1 MATPSTVLD
10 ISPYNN
16 LITLTC
22 TVTTNPIITH
32 ITYQWA
38 GNSVS
43 SANSATVTV
52 FGSTP
57 GQYPYQCSATVTVG
71 QLSTVT
77 IASNTV
83 TVRGKQQHC
92 TIHKDSSV
100 VGPAPPNVPVNVSTV
115 STISNV
121 SITFTITSVTYT
133 PETYS
138 VRYGITASNL
148 NLTSS
153 NTATSVGVD
162 SVQLS
167 PIPSLYIV
175 IGTRL
180 LSSGIGTV
188 ATDELVFNTASNL
201 NLTSSN
207 TATSVGVMVTGDAD
221 IAVETT
227 IDTWVELDLNR
238 GVLMTS
244 VVAYFY
250 SHCVTEWY
258 WNWPTVTMATGVC
271 C

>member
-162 SVQLS
+162 SVHSYLTILQQSYTITLHSLS
-167 PIPSLYIV
+167 
-175 IGTRL
+175 IGTRYYYQVL
-180 LSSGIGTV
+180 AANSIGTV
-188 ATDELVFNTASNL
+188 ATDELVFNTAEV
-201 NLTSSN
+201 
-207 TATSVGVMVTGDAD
+207 SV
-221 IAVETT
+221 IK
-227 IDTWVELDLNR
+227 LL
-238 GVLMTS
+238 
-244 VVAYFY
+244 
-250 SHCVTEWY
+250 
-258 WNWPTVTMATGVC
+258 
-271 C
+271 